1 MLNLTCLGSFIAR
14 WHYPY
19 IAKSV
24 TFCYNVSC
32 EI

>member
-1 MLNLTCLGSFIAR
+1 MVHLPYLGSSITR